1 MSLNFLKELS
11 KKGFSRKKNKSFLL
25 NKVKNYNTED
35 ILKKNTILFNDPK
48 TFLKLPN
55 ETDFNF
61 IINKIPKGPQYDL
74 GDKLIP
80 YTMVGNDKYIK
91 THKFQGLLGS
101 KSFNRKIQKSKFSS
115 LNKPNEMKS
124 GYNLI
129 TDREIEEIFDSY
141 KNKINENKNKN
152 KYKDL
157 ININECP
164 KVMKLYIDKNL
175 LLQEKCL
182 KKKED
187 NINTFNNI
195 QGKITRKV
203 KISKKCLGKRN
214 SKCKS
219 YYENSSSNKDI
230 HLSTGELLMNSGEES
245 RYKNQLKNYIDKTTN
260 EFCLPEL
267 NQKWEN
273 SLREEQKI
281 IKDKNKKRI
290 INYKLNKNPYWMCP
304 SEKSGENNSK
314 NSKSKRPNINYS
326 IYNDYSTR
334 TNSMQNIFYPE
345 SKKSQTNDD
354 IYKNCFKK
362 NFTSDMLEI
371 QGKKLIDVEEKMN
384 RKLKG
389 KKKILNFKNYK
400 EEVKDMIIYSDY
412 TYNNFHT
419 SK

>member
-11 KKGFSRKKNKSFLL
+11 KKGFFRKKNKSFLL

-61 IINKIPKGPQYDL
+61 IINKIPKGPRYDL

-80 YTMVGNDKYIK
+80 YTMVGNVKYIK

-101 KSFNRKIQKSKFSS
+101 KSSNRKIQKNKISS
-115 LNKPNEMKS
+115 LNKASETKY

-129 TDREIEEIFDSY
+129 TDREIEEIFDNY
-141 KNKINENKNKN
+141 KNKISENKNKN
-152 KYKDL
+152 EYKDL

-164 KVMKLYIDKNL
+164 KVMKIYIDKNL

-187 NINTFNNI
+187 NINKFNNI
-195 QGKITRKV
+195 KEKITKKI
-203 KISKKCLGKRN
+203 KISKKCLGKGN

-230 HLSTGELLMNSGEES
+230 HLSAGESLMNTGEEI
-245 RYKNQLKNYIDKTTN
+245 RYKNQLKNFVDKTTN
-260 EFCLPEL
+260 EIYLPEL

-273 SLREEQKI
+273 SLREDLKI
-281 IKDKNKKRI
+281 IKNNNKKRI
-290 INYKLNKNPYWMCP
+290 INYKLDKNSYWMCP

-314 NSKSKRPNINYS
+314 SKKLNINYS
-326 IYNDYSTR
+326 IYNDLSSR

-362 NFTSDMLEI
+362 NFTSDTLEI

-389 KKKILNFKNYK
+389 KKKILKFKNYK

-412 TYNNFHT
+412 AYNNFQT

>member
-25 NKVKNYNTED
+25 NKIKNYNTED
-35 ILKKNTILFNDPK
+35 ILKKNKVLFNDPK

-55 ETDFNF
+55 ETEFNF

-101 KSFNRKIQKSKFSS
+101 KSFNRKIEKSKFSS
-115 LNKPNEMKS
+115 INKANETKS

-129 TDREIEEIFDSY
+129 TDKEIEEIFDNY
-141 KNKINENKNKN
+141 KNKINENKNK
-152 KYKDL
+152 YKDL
-157 ININECP
+157 IDINECP
-164 KVMKLYIDKNL
+164 KVMKQYIDKNL

-187 NINTFNNI
+187 NIHKFNNI
-195 QGKITRKV
+195 KGKISQKI

-230 HLSTGELLMNSGEES
+230 HLSAGELLMNSGEES

-260 EFCLPEL
+260 EFYLPEL

-281 IKDKNKKRI
+281 IKNQNKRRI
-290 INYKLNKNPYWMCP
+290 INYKMIKNPYWIP

-314 NSKSKRPNINYS
+314 SKKKLNINYS
-326 IYNDYSTR
+326 IYNDYSSR

-354 IYKNCFKK
+354 IYKNCFRK
-362 NFTSDMLEI
+362 NFTSDILEI
-371 QGKKLIDVEEKMN
+371 QGKKLIDVEEKIN

>member
-1 MSLNFLKELS
+1 MALNFLNELS

-61 IINKIPKGPQYDL
+61 IINKIPKGPQYDIR
-74 GDKLIP
+74 DKLIP
-80 YTMVGNDKYIK
+80 YTMVGNEKYLK
-91 THKFQGLLGS
+91 KVKFQGLLGS
-101 KSFNRKIQKSKFSS
+101 KSFNRKTQKNKFSS
-115 LNKPNEMKS
+115 LNKANETKS

-164 KVMKLYIDKNL
+164 KVMKIYIDKNL

-187 NINTFNNI
+187 NINKFNNI
-195 QGKITRKV
+195 KGKITQKI
-203 KISKKCLGKRN
+203 KISKKCFGKRN

-230 HLSTGELLMNSGEES
+230 HLSTGDLLMITGEDI
-245 RYKNQLKNYIDKTTN
+245 RYKNQLKNFVDKTTS
-260 EFCLPEL
+260 EFYLPEL
-267 NQKWEN
+267 NQKWES
-273 SLREEQKI
+273 SLRDDQKNI
-281 IKDKNKKRI
+281 KNKNGKRI
-290 INYKLNKNPYWMCP
+290 INYKLNKNSYWMCP

-314 NSKSKRPNINYS
+314 PKKLNINYN
-326 IYNDYSTR
+326 IFNDYSSR
-334 TNSMQNIFYPE
+334 TNSMHNIFYSE

-389 KKKILNFKNYK
+389 RKKILKFKNYK

-412 TYNNFHT
+412 AYNNFHT

>member
-1 MSLNFLKELS
+1 MALNFLNELS

-61 IINKIPKGPQYDL
+61 IINKIPKGPQYDIR
-74 GDKLIP
+74 DKLIP
-80 YTMVGNDKYIK
+80 YTMVGNEKYLK
-91 THKFQGLLGS
+91 KVKFQGLLGS
-101 KSFNRKIQKSKFSS
+101 KSFNRKTQKNKFSS
-115 LNKPNEMKS
+115 LNKANETKS

-129 TDREIEEIFDSY
+129 TDKEIEEIFDNY

-164 KVMKLYIDKNL
+164 KVMKIYIDKNL
-175 LLQEKCL
+175 SLQEKCL

-187 NINTFNNI
+187 NINKFNNI
-195 QGKITRKV
+195 KGKITQKI

-230 HLSTGELLMNSGEES
+230 HLSAGELLLITGEES
-245 RYKNQLKNYIDKTTN
+245 RYKNQLKNFVDKTTS
-260 EFCLPEL
+260 EFYLPEL
-267 NQKWEN
+267 NQKWES
-273 SLREEQKI
+273 SLRDVQKNI
-281 IKDKNKKRI
+281 KNKNGKRI
-290 INYKLNKNPYWMCP
+290 INYKLNKNSYWMCP

-314 NSKSKRPNINYS
+314 PKKLNINYN
-326 IYNDYSTR
+326 IFNDYSSR
-334 TNSMQNIFYPE
+334 NNSMHNIFYSE

-371 QGKKLIDVEEKMN
+371 HGKKLIDVEEKMN

-389 KKKILNFKNYK
+389 RKKILKFKNYK

-412 TYNNFHT
+412 AYNNFHT